1 MSSGSRAPS
10 GASPSA
16 RRPNLILV
24 VLDCARAKN
33 FAHSGGDARIAR
45 TPHIDALAARGTAFP
60 RAVAP
65 ANWTVPSHFS
75 FFTGTYPNVHGVR
88 TFQKGTQIPETTA
101 HHLQRAGYETAMF
114 TEMAHLVGGYGMED
128 GFDVRRSRR
137 IGISDEERTVAN
149 SLLGHAGFLY
159 SPRVLRLVEKLPPA
173 ITPLT
178 LMNHP
183 QEVAYKEDTCGDYT
197 LGYFS
202 EWLGQR
208 SAERPFYAFF
218 NFVNAHEP
226 YDLLPDGRPLSF
238 FDRVYL
244 HTPRYYLLAVPGL
257 QSHLRWDASLAGYV
271 RSIEEADGKVGRMV
285 ELLERAG
292 ERDRTLIIVT
302 ADHGQS
308 FGESGNVYH
317 GCGATDSILRVP
329 LVVGAPA
336 AMELPKR
343 VERWV
348 SLCEFDSWLKAA
360 AAGEVA
366 YDADGHAPF
375 PYSVAAPDSTIVF
388 GEGGP
393 ASDPNR
399 SLRGIRPDQLW
410 NHRLLAAYRGNEKF
424 VLDLQSGVVY
434 RWRSVERDP
443 DHVAP
448 ETLTGAEAAQV
459 RSEVFAPYENEDRDR
474 VARLANAPPPV
485 EVALDERLRSWGY
498 D

>member
-1 MSSGSRAPS
+1 MTATNPLGHGPS
-10 GASPSA
+10 P
-16 RRPNLILV
+16 RRPPNLIMV

-33 FAHSGGDARIAR
+33 FAHSGGDTRIAR

-88 TFQKGTQIPETTA
+88 TFQKGMPIPETTA
-101 HHLQRAGYETAMF
+101 HHLRRSGYETAMF
-114 TEMAHLVGGYGMED
+114 TEMVHLVGGYGMEE
-128 GFDVRRSRR
+128 GFETRRSRR

-149 SLLGHAGFLY
+149 SLLGHADFLY
-159 SPRVLRLVEKLPPA
+159 SARVRRLVEKLPPT

-178 LMNHP
+178 MVNHP
-183 QEVAYKEDTCGDYT
+183 QEVAYKQDTCGEYT
-197 LGYFS
+197 LEYFS
-202 EWLGQR
+202 EWLTQR
-208 SAERPFYAFF
+208 SSDRPFYAFF

-226 YDLLPDGRPLSF
+226 YELIPDGRPLSF
-238 FDRVYL
+238 LDKVYL

-257 QSHLRWDASLAGYV
+257 QTHLRWDAAVAGYV
-271 RSIEEADGKVGRMV
+271 RSIEEADRKVGRMV
-285 ELLERAG
+285 ESLERAG
-292 ERDRTLIIVT
+292 ERDRTMIIVT

-308 FGESGNVYH
+308 FGENGNVYH

-329 LVVGAPA
+329 LVVGAPEG
-336 AMELPKR
+336 MDLPRR

-360 AAGEVA
+360 ASGESP
-366 YDADGHAPF
+366 YDEDAHAPF
-375 PYSVAAPDSTIVF
+375 PFSVTAPDSSVVY
-388 GEGGP
+388 GEGAP

-410 NHRLLAAYRGNEKF
+410 NHRLLAAYRGEEKF
-424 VLDLQSGVVY
+424 ILDLQTGAIF
-434 RWRSVERDP
+434 RWRKTDRDP
-443 DHVAP
+443 DRVAP
-448 ETLTGAEAAQV
+448 ETLTGPEAATV
-459 RSEVFAPYENEDRDR
+459 RTEVFGPYEQEDR
-474 VARLANAPPPV
+474 ARLARSSNAPPPI